1 MTAAPS
7 LPSVPSGALDQFAA
21 DAASPADR
29 LAKWLQGLGPNT
41 RKAYQSDLT
50 SFARHLGLKTAG
62 EAITAMCQ
70 AEKRAALASV
80 ESFRQARI
88 DAGMSS
94 ASINRP
100 VSVIKSALRHLARAD
115 FGPGALDVDGVK
127 TERVHD
133 NRGPTPEEL
142 SETLAKLALDP
153 SDKAVRDY
161 LIVLLIAERALRRSE
176 ICALMVSDYHPERGE
191 ILVKR
196 KGRAQK
202 IPVLLSE
209 NCQIAF
215 DRWVNRRRMLAKPG
229 VTAMFVSIGSGQIG
243 AEGRPLSGKGLYK
256 AVYKLGHGARAWR
269 PHGLRHTSITETL
282 RRTNN
287 LEAARVLAGHAKVS
301 TTQQYLD
308 DNAGMEAL
316 AVNAMD
322 GAFSKK

>member
-1 MTAAPS
+1 MN
-7 LPSVPSGALDQFAA
+7 LPTIPQGVLDQFAA
-21 DAASPADR
+21 DAANPADR

-41 RKAYQSDLT
+41 RKAYQCDLT
-50 SFARHLGLKTAG
+50 SFARYLGLKTAG

-70 AEKRAALASV
+70 AEKRVALASV

-94 ASINRP
+94 AAVNRP

-115 FGPGALDVDGVK
+115 FGPGVLDVGGVK

-133 NRGPTPEEL
+133 NRGPTPDEL
-142 SETLAKLALDP
+142 SETLGKLQRDP
-153 SDKAVRDY
+153 SDKALRNY

-176 ICALMVSDYHPERGE
+176 ICALQISDFSPERGE

-202 IPVLLSE
+202 VPAQLST
-209 NCQIAF
+209 NCQAAMVRWIKRRGDIAQP
-215 DRWVNRRRMLAKPG
+215 D
-229 VTAMFVSIGSGQIG
+229 VTALFVSVGGG
-243 AEGRPLSGKGLYK
+243 GDTAGRPLTAKGLYK
-256 AVYKLGHGARAWR
+256 AVHKLGQGRAWR
-269 PHGLRHTSITETL
+269 PHGLRHASITETL

-316 AVNAMD
+316 AVKAMD